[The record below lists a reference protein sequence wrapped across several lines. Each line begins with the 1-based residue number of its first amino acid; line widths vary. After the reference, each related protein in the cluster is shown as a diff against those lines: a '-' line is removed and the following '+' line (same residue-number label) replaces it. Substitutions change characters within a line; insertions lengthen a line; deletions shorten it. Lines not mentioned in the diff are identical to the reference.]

1 MKLRSSS
8 LARYEACPASY
19 WLEKSAPSSPD
30 SADSIR
36 GTNMHAFVLEGKPV
50 NLSPSDLD
58 IAETAREIIAGMYET
73 PADVS
78 IIEQSMEIE
87 INGVL
92 ITGHPDLVEIR
103 GGVALIADLKF
114 GFNKVSDASRNLQVL
129 AYALMVAKAYRGVEV
144 FDLAIVQ
151 PSVRGQGSRA
161 CFTRRELVSAWERIL
176 TLISSIELVEV
187 LGNPIPAPSEDAC
200 RYCPALAICPAHR
213 QQIATLAV
221 VDTDAG
227 RWELA
232 TPDEKLAL
240 YRTAKAVK
248 KAIARIEYLV
258 EEEARANLD
267 AFGGA
272 FRLTKGR
279 KQRTLTDI
287 PALFRLLSSQAQITG
302 EEFAQCVK
310 PVMGE
315 LEPLAKKK
323 TGMKGKA
330 WNQFWDGLLDQVSTV
345 ETTKGSVELIG

>member
-1 MKLRSSS
+1 
-8 LARYEACPASY
+8 
-19 WLEKSAPSSPD
+19 
-30 SADSIR
+30 
-36 GTNMHAFVLEGKPV
+36 MHAFVLEGKYAP
-50 NLSPSDLD
+50 LSPSDLE
-58 IAETAREIIAGMYET
+58 IAETAREILAGMYET
-73 PADVS
+73 PSDVA
-78 IIEQSMEIE
+78 IVEQSMEIE

-114 GFNKVSDASRNLQVL
+114 GFNKVADAGKNLQIL

-144 FDLAIVQ
+144 FDLAIIQ
-151 PSVRGQGSRA
+151 PSVKGQGSRA
-161 CFTRRELVSAWERIL
+161 SFTRSELVIAWHRL
-176 TLISSIELVEV
+176 VSLISSIELVE
-187 LGNPIPAPSEDAC
+187 GNPIPAPSEDAC

-213 QQIATLAV
+213 QSIATLAV
-221 VDTDAG
+221 VDTDAS

-240 YRTAKAVK
+240 YRAAKSAK

-258 EEEARANLD
+258 EEEARQNLD

-272 FRLTKGR
+272 FRITKGR

-287 PALFRLLSSQAQITG
+287 PALFSLLASRIGISGT
-302 EEFAQCVK
+302 EFAQCVK

-323 TGMKGKA
+323 SQMKGKA
-330 WNQFWDGLLDQVSTV
+330 WDEFWDGLLDQVSTV

>member
-1 MKLRSSS
+1 
-8 LARYEACPASY
+8 
-19 WLEKSAPSSPD
+19 
-30 SADSIR
+30 
-36 GTNMHAFVLEGKPV
+36 MHAFVLEGKPV

-73 PADVS
+73 PADVV
-78 IIEQSMEIE
+78 IVEQSMEIE

-114 GFNKVSDASRNLQVL
+114 GFNKVADAGQNLQVL

-161 CFTRRELVSAWERIL
+161 CFTRQELVSAYNRII
-176 TLISSIELVEV
+176 TLISSIELVE
-187 LGNPIPAPSEDAC
+187 GNPIPAPSEDSC

-213 QQIATLAV
+213 KQIATLAV
-221 VDTDAG
+221 VDTDTG

-232 TPDEKLAL
+232 TPGEKLAL
-240 YRTAKAVK
+240 YRAAKAAK

-258 EEEARANLD
+258 EEEARQNLD

-287 PALFRLLSSQAQITG
+287 PALFRLLSSRAQITG
-302 EEFAQCVK
+302 EEFAKCVK

-330 WNQFWDGLLDQVSTV
+330 WDEFWDGLLDQVSTV